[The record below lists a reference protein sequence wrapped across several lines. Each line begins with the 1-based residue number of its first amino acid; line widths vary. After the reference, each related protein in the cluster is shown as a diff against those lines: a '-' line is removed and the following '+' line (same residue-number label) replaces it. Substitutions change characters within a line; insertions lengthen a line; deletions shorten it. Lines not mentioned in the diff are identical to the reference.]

1 MQIKLTP
8 DVKAAL
14 KKGRPVV
21 ALESTIIAH
30 GMPYPQ
36 NFEMALKVERIIIE
50 QGATPAT
57 IAIIEGELRGGL
69 SNAELE
75 TFAKNGPKVAK
86 VSTRDIPFIVA
97 RGLSGATTVAS
108 TMRLAAMAG
117 IAVFATGG
125 IGGVHRGAEKTFD
138 ISADL
143 SEFAISNVA
152 VVTAGAKALL
162 DLGLT
167 LEVLETMGVPV
178 VGYGTDQFPA
188 FYSRNS
194 GYKIPMRLDTPGE
207 VAALMKTK
215 WKLGLQGGVV
225 VANPIAASD
234 EIPANEI
241 EPIIL
246 GALEAAKRQNISGK
260 DTTPF
265 LLKAIADATGGR
277 SLKANIALVENNARL
292 AAEIALAYS
301 Q

>member
-36 NFEMALKVERIIIE
+36 NFEMAQHVERIIIE

-143 SEFAISNVA
+143 SEFAISSVA

-162 DLGLT
+162 DLALT

-194 GYKIPMRLDTPGE
+194 GYKIPMRLDTPSE

-246 GALEAAKRQNISGK
+246 GALQEAKRQNISGK

-265 LLKAIADATGGR
+265 LLKAIADITRGR
-277 SLKANIALVENNARL
+277 SLIANIALVENNARL

>member
-14 KKGRPVV
+14 KKGKPVV

-36 NFEMALKVERIIIE
+36 NFEMAQHVERIIIE

-143 SEFAISNVA
+143 SEFAISSVA

-162 DLGLT
+162 DLALT

-194 GYKIPMRLDTPGE
+194 GYKIPMRLDTPSE

-246 GALEAAKRQNISGK
+246 GALQEAKRQNISGK

-265 LLKAIADATGGR
+265 LLKAIADITRGR
-277 SLKANIALVENNARL
+277 SLIANIALVENNARL

>member
-50 QGATPAT
+50 QGATPTT

-162 DLGLT
+162 DLALT
-167 LEVLETMGVPV
+167 LEVLETLGVPV

-207 VAALMKTK
+207 VAAQE
-215 WKLGLQGGVV
+215 GRRGV
-225 VANPIAASD
+225 AS
-234 EIPANEI
+234 A
-241 EPIIL
+241 
-246 GALEAAKRQNISGK
+246 
-260 DTTPF
+260 
-265 LLKAIADATGGR
+265 
-277 SLKANIALVENNARL
+277 
-292 AAEIALAYS
+292 
-301 Q
+301 

>member
-50 QGATPAT
+50 QGATPTT

-167 LEVLETMGVPV
+167 LELLETMGVPV

-194 GYKIPMRLDTPGE
+194 GHKVPMRLDTAGE
-207 VAALMKTK
+207 VAAMMKTK

-246 GALEAAKRQNISGK
+246 GALQEAKRQNISGK

-292 AAEIALAYS
+292 AAEIAKAYS

>member
-1 MQIKLTP
+1 MHIKLTP

-50 QGATPAT
+50 QGATPTT

-162 DLGLT
+162 DLALT

-215 WKLGLQGGVV
+215 WKLGLAGGIVI
-225 VANPIAASD
+225 ANPIPESA
-234 EIPANEI
+234 EIPAHEI
-241 EPIIL
+241 EPVII
-246 GALEAAKRQNISGK
+246 GALQEAKRQNIIGK

-292 AAEIALAYS
+292 AAEIAKAYS